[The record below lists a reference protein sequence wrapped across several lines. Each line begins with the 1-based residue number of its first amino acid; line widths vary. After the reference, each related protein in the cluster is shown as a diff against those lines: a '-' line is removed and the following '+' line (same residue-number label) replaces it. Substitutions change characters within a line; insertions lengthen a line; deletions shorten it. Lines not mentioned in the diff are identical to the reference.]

1 MLFAKVMQTLTA
13 VLTAILIAGCVSKT
27 ELPVNP
33 SVSAPSRVMLKETV
47 TVYLKGVNS
56 GTAFTVDFG
65 DGSVIDAVAP
75 SAATHS
81 YTEGSDYTLTVSS
94 TVLDENYVSTVRCYP
109 LEALSSAQKIFRDP
123 SCKKIWVMTHRAHT
137 TDRSIPENSVS
148 AVKAAIAAGAEA
160 VECDTHRTKDGQIV
174 VCHDQTINRT
184 TTGAGDITSMTLAQ
198 IRSYKLL
205 DRDGNPTNE
214 VMPTLEEF
222 LEACRGRIYVDLDY
236 SPRTASTA
244 EVMEVVTRMGML
256 EQVWFYCNSVEKC
269 KEVLAIAPNAHPYCW
284 ATQYSPL
291 TTLDGN
297 YFVQYCY
304 ATDGKSTSIGSAIRD
319 GMLCSVCFLSVLD
332 GKIPEYQ
339 INGSQLDEL
348 LTIYPDVKMIMTDAP
363 SELISALDSRGRR

>member
-1 MLFAKVMQTLTA
+1 MQTCIA
-13 VLTAILIAGCVSKT
+13 VLAAILISGCASQN

-47 TVYLKGVNS
+47 NVYLKGVNS

-65 DGSVIDAVAP
+65 DGTVIDAVAP
-75 SAATHS
+75 SPATHA

-94 TVLDENYVSTVRCYP
+94 SVLDENYVSKLRCYP
-109 LEALSSAQKIFRDP
+109 LEALSSAQKNFRD
-123 SCKKIWVMTHRAHT
+123 SSYKKVWVMTHRAHT
-137 TDRSIPENSVS
+137 TDPTIPENSIS
-148 AVKAAIAAGAEA
+148 AVKASIAAGAEA
-160 VECDTHRTKDGQIV
+160 VECDTHRTKDGKIV
-174 VCHDQTINRT
+174 ICHDQSINRT
-184 TTGAGDITSMTLAQ
+184 TTGTGDITALTLAE

-205 DRDGNPTNE
+205 DRNGNPTNE

-222 LEACRGRIYVDLDY
+222 LEACRGKIYVDLDY

-244 EVMEVVTRMGML
+244 EVMDVVVRMGML

-291 TTLDGN
+291 TNLDGN

-304 ATDGKSTSIGSAIRD
+304 ATDGTSTSIGSAIRD

-332 GKIPEYQ
+332 GQIPEYQ
-339 INGSQLDEL
+339 INSTQLDDL
-348 LTIYPDVKMIMTDAP
+348 LGIYPDVKMIMTDAP
-363 SELISALDSRGRR
+363 AELISALDSRGRR